1 MEDRRER
8 EAESSQQRVTRG
20 LESAESS
27 RSTPQKSRYM
37 QASPDKPAF
46 FRNEEQD
53 QVARGFSNV
62 ASACLLTYVS
72 TIDIWVFP
80 APFSRGILGRA
91 LGAPE
96 GC

>member
-72 TIDIWVFP
+72 FLQRDFGESSGS
-80 APFSRGILGRA
+80 SRGLLATGV
-91 LGAPE
+91 
-96 GC
+96 